1 MDQFLFNLTNN
12 KIFIGSIML
21 LTNIGSRFLMME
33 LPTNLEKIFTDY
45 AILRYLILFAIF
57 FTATRDVKIS
67 ILLTLIY
74 FILIKYLINEKS
86 SICIIKDKNN
96 EANKNNENNKKIIK
110 KEDFEQAKRIIEH
123 YIQEN
128 KDEKN

>member
-33 LPTNLEKIFTDY
+33 LPANLEKIFTDY
-45 AILRYLILFAIF
+45 VILRYLILFAIF

-86 SICIIKDKNN
+86 SVCIIKDKNN
-96 EANKNNENNKKIIK
+96 EVNKNNKKIIK

>member
-12 KIFIGSIML
+12 KMFIGSIML

-33 LPTNLEKIFTDY
+33 LPANLEKIFTDY
-45 AILRYLILFAIF
+45 VILRYLILFAIF

-86 SICIIKDKNN
+86 SVCIIKDKNN
-96 EANKNNENNKKIIK
+96 EVNKNNKKIIK